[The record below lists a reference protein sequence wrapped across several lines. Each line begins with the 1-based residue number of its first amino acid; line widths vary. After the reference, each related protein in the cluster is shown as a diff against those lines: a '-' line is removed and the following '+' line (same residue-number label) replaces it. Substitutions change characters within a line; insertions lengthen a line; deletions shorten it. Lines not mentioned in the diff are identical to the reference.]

1 MAYISLIFDRKDLLV
16 GNVGIRVRRRH
27 EQVALPQ
34 PSPELFSGVLGFLR
48 IVHGFQPGYQPGCR
62 RVIKLQ
68 GKLSQQIRGLLGRTD
83 DLVATTN
90 VYRGGEGED
99 WHLTG

>member
-1 MAYISLIFDRKDLLV
+1 MRNF
-16 GNVGIRVRRRH
+16 GIGVRRGH
-27 EQVALPQ
+27 EQVAPPQ
-34 PSPELFSGVLGFLR
+34 PSPELFSGMLRFLR

-68 GKLSQQIRGLLGRTD
+68 GKLSQQIRGLLGRAD

>member
-1 MAYISLIFDRKDLLV
+1 M
-16 GNVGIRVRRRH
+16 GNVGIGVRRRY

-34 PSPELFSGVLGFLR
+34 PSPELFSGMLRFLR
-48 IVHGFQPGYQPGCR
+48 IVHGFQPGYQPGRR

-68 GKLSQQIRGLLGRTD
+68 GKLSQQIRGLLGRAN
-83 DLVATTN
+83 DLLATTN